1 MYIKGVCVCVKGG
14 GDGYTLQ
21 SSLILSSGLYL
32 NIKFILV
39 GKYFQIIKKM
49 KMTFF
54 QCGHPNLADPHPS
67 SVRSCLLLADP
78 FPPRCGHPLQ
88 IAPKRSI

>member
-1 MYIKGVCVCVKGG
+1 MYKRCVCVWWGI
-14 GDGYTLQ
+14 DTPLQ

-39 GKYFQIIKKM
+39 SKYFQIIKKM
-49 KMTFF
+49 KITFF

-78 FPPRCGHPLQ
+78 FPLGADILYR
-88 IAPKRSI
+88 